1 MSTTFASSLGNGV
14 SISVTTNVSNQ
25 ITAVSLQLG
34 PPIESTSWVSGTPT
48 FYCYMIKSDSSVG
61 ETTSGRLSVIGSC
74 SSYLA
79 GRGYEAS
86 SSIPTTG
93 DTATGT
99 TTFSWTGLTLSQSST
114 RFNYLYFIITDTE
127 QTTTSGTPD
136 VDTEECGAIRLG
148 TTDSTEYLL
157 GGTYTSN
164 GLDTDGD
171 GAGDGGG
178 ENYQIAFFE
187 SRDALANF
195 SYNLSDGYIGDYYNG
210 NFYDKMGINCLL
222 KGTKVLTNEGN
233 KPIEFIKQGDSVLN
247 IDNKERTVKRIIRQQ
262 VRVNKSDEKRDLF
275 KDKYCLKE
283 NRNLVVSGGHM
294 VKLGDEY
301 HLPINSSK
309 FENIQEET
317 SVNEF
322 YHIEL
327 EEYDYIV
334 AEGIPVESLCTEEN
348 LSQKEAYYKERGL
361 SFQDLIS
368 SKK

>member
-1 MSTTFASSLGNGV
+1 MSTTFANVLGDGV
-14 SISVTTNVSNQ
+14 SISVTKNVSNQ
-25 ITAVSLQLG
+25 ITDVSLELG
-34 PPIESTSWVSGTPT
+34 PPIESTSWDSGTPT

-74 SSYLA
+74 SSYLN
-79 GRGYEAS
+79 GRGYEDS
-86 SSIPTTG
+86 SSIPTSG

-114 RFNYLYFIITDTE
+114 QYNYLYFIITDTE
-127 QTTTSGTPD
+127 QTSVTERDG
-136 VDTEECGAIRLG
+136 EECGAIRLG
-148 TTDSTEYLL
+148 TTSSSEYLL
-157 GGTYTSN
+157 DGTYTSN
-164 GLDTDGD
+164 G
-171 GAGDGGG
+171 AGDP
-178 ENYQIAFFE
+178 YQIIFYK
-187 SRDALANF
+187 SRDALAVFNY
-195 SYNLSDGYIGDYYNG
+195 SLSDGYIGDYYNG
-210 NFYDKMGINCLL
+210 NFYERMGINCLL

-233 KPIEFIKQGDSVLN
+233 KPIEFIKQGDTVLN

-283 NRNLVVSGGHM
+283 NRDLIVSGGHM
-294 VKLGDEY
+294 VKLGNEY

-309 FENIQEET
+309 FENIQEDR